1 VTPYRA
7 RCLCEVGA
15 CAAHMRCPMPC
26 SPEKLRHQT
35 KETYCHKPTAGKRG
49 VAQLFVHLEGAANFG
64 MPPAE
69 RATSKKKKEA
79 QQIWQGGLPGG
90 PTWPSSA
97 LSARTRSGK
106 PKSATAPLEADQQRL
121 RRLVEREGAVV
132 DIVAAAV
139 DAGMDPQAV
148 HVELLIT

>member
-1 VTPYRA
+1 VPRTCVA
-7 RCLCEVGA
+7 RCPAARKSYGIRRRRPIVINPQLESGA
-15 CAAHMRCPMPC
+15 W
-26 SPEKLRHQT
+26 L
-35 KETYCHKPTAGKRG
+35 
-49 VAQLFVHLEGAANFG
+49 VVHLEGAANFG

-139 DAGMDPQAV
+139 DAGMYPQAV